1 MSTPIRQPRVY
12 APGADVTAQAT
23 AAITA
28 RRLVFVSANR
38 ASGGNLSVAHA
49 TAGGRVFGVAVDD
62 AAVGDLVGVAR
73 DGVLRVTAGGAIDP
87 GAEVEVG
94 SAGRVITK
102 TTGAAIGYAVTA
114 ARNNGVAEIALY

>member
-28 RRLVFVSANR
+28 RRLVFISANR

-49 TAGGRVFGVAVDD
+49 PAGGRVFGVAVDD
-62 AAVGDLVGVAR
+62 ATVGDLVGVAR
-73 DGVLRVTAGGAIDP
+73 DGVLRVTAGAAITA

-94 SAGRVITK
+94 AAGKAITK
-102 TTGAAIGYAVTA
+102 NTGTAIGYAVTNA
-114 ARNNGVAEIALY
+114 VTDGIAEIALY

>member
-23 AAITA
+23 AAVTA
-28 RRLVFVSANR
+28 RRLVFISAGR

-49 TAGGRVFGVAVDD
+49 AAGGRVFGVAVDD

-87 GAEVEVG
+87 GVEVEVG
-94 SAGRVITK
+94 TAGRVVTK
-102 TTGAAIGYAVTA
+102 TTGTAIGYAVTGA
-114 ARNNGVAEIALY
+114 ANSGVAEIALY